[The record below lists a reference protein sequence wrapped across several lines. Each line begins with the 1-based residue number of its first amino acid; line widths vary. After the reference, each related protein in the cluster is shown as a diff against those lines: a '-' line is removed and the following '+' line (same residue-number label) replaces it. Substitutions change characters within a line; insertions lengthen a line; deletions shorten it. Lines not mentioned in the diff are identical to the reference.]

1 MEGNEIQSSTNETN
15 NPTPKDSFWNIFLE
29 PAKCFEA
36 LNVKPAFVVP
46 IILCILLSFAN
57 SFVILN
63 KMDMGQVMR
72 TQIESSPAADQL
84 EEEQIADQIQMMAKF
99 TKISMVVAPLI
110 IIPLMI
116 LLISGLILLG
126 IYVTGSETVF
136 KKIFAVAANSLF
148 FYTAISVILSI
159 TVIMVAADPNTIN
172 VQNPVFTN
180 PAGLVD
186 LKESKVLYTF
196 LSNLDVLILYTI
208 YLIGLG
214 LSKVATKCS
223 VTKGVCLI
231 GFWYVIYALGKTGLS
246 AIF

>member
-15 NPTPKDSFWNIFLE
+15 NPTPKGSFWNIFLE

-36 LNVKPAFVVP
+36 LNLKPVFVVP
-46 IILCILLSFAN
+46 LILCILISFAN

-63 KMDMGQVMR
+63 KMDMAQVMR
-72 TQIESSPAADQL
+72 TQLESSPAADQM
-84 EEEQIADQIQMMAKF
+84 EEEQIAEQIQMMTKF
-99 TKISMVVAPLI
+99 AKISVVVVPLI
-110 IIPLMI
+110 FIPLLI
-116 LLISGLILLG
+116 LLLSGLIMLG

-136 KKIFAVAANSLF
+136 RKVLAVATSSMLF
-148 FYTAISVILSI
+148 YSVVSVILFI
-159 TVIMVAADPNTIN
+159 TVVLVSADPNSIN
-172 VQNPVFTN
+172 LQNPVFTN

-196 LSNLDVLILYTI
+196 LSHLDVLVWYTI

-223 VTKGVCLI
+223 VAKGVCLI
-231 GFWYVIYALGKTGLS
+231 GFWYVIYALVKTGFS